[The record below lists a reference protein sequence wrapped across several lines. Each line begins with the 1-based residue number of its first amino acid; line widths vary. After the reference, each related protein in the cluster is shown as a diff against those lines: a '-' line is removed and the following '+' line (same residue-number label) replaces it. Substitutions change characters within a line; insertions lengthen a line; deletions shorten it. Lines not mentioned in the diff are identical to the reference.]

1 MIAEDIQ
8 IEVIANKIKWITLY
22 PFKKMIFFFW
32 NILKELVAS
41 TNVKNVQTM
50 VIVAR
55 IQRSSTWMNIRNHEA
70 DMLGFKTLR
79 YNYFKL
85 YKLTNCT

>member
-1 MIAEDIQ
+1 MIG
-8 IEVIANKIKWITLY
+8 
-22 PFKKMIFFFW
+22 FIFFF
-32 NILKELVAS
+32 LKERVAS

-50 VIVAR
+50 VIAAR
-55 IQRSSTWMNIRNHEA
+55 PAAGCARMNIMNHEA
-70 DMLGFKTLR
+70 DMLGSKTLR

>member
-1 MIAEDIQ
+1 
-8 IEVIANKIKWITLY
+8 
-22 PFKKMIFFFW
+22 MIFFFFW
-32 NILKELVAS
+32 HILKEREAS

-50 VIVAR
+50 VTVAKL
-55 IQRSSTWMNIRNHEA
+55 QKASTRMNIINHEA

>member
-1 MIAEDIQ
+1 MDNTLPIQ
-8 IEVIANKIKWITLY
+8 KW
-22 PFKKMIFFFW
+22 FFFFR

-55 IQRSSTWMNIRNHEA
+55 LQRSSTWMNIINHEA
-70 DMLGFKTLR
+70 DMLGFKTLQ
-79 YNYFKL
+79 L
-85 YKLTNCT
+85 S

>member
-1 MIAEDIQ
+1 MDNTLP
-8 IEVIANKIKWITLY
+8 IENE
-22 PFKKMIFFFW
+22 IFFFLKYFKRASSFHKRQECT
-32 NILKELVAS
+32 NNGHCGEASKILG
-41 TNVKNVQTM
+41 
-50 VIVAR
+50 
-55 IQRSSTWMNIRNHEA
+55 STWMNIINHEA

>member
-1 MIAEDIQ
+1 MDNTLPIQ
-8 IEVIANKIKWITLY
+8 KW
-22 PFKKMIFFFW
+22 FFFSR

-55 IQRSSTWMNIRNHEA
+55 LQRSSTWMNIINHEA
-70 DMLGFKTLR
+70 DMLGFKTLQ
-79 YNYFKL
+79 L
-85 YKLTNCT
+85 S

>member
-1 MIAEDIQ
+1 MD
-8 IEVIANKIKWITLY
+8 ITLSTEKQKVFLY
-22 PFKKMIFFFW
+22 FKRARSFHRRLDCTNMI
-32 NILKELVAS
+32 IVAS
-41 TNVKNVQTM
+41 K
-50 VIVAR
+50 ILG
-55 IQRSSTWMNIRNHEA
+55 STWMNIINQEA